1 MTNADGSDHLRT
13 AYDQLC
19 TSYHAIDDFRA
30 KLLGFLPLVTGG
42 GLILLTGRPDDLRKE
57 FFGPVGLLGIAVTL
71 GLLAYELAG
80 IKRCLALI
88 DDGLALETD
97 MNLQRGQFI
106 RDDYAFRFITKSFAA
121 AWIYP
126 AVLAAWSYL
135 ALFINHR
142 VLADVISPIVFV
154 AGFVGILVYDQSLR
168 KKAEARASATPN
180 PSAPQ
185 RPRWMSTPAPV
196 ERRLNAEGVNRLGRS
211 WALRVSLTTS
221 RGLRAGSR
229 ASGT

>member
-42 GLILLTGRPDDLRKE
+42 GLILLTGRSDDLRKE

-154 AGFVGILVYDQSLR
+154 AGFVGIVVYDQSLR
-168 KKAEARASATPN
+168 KKAEARASRDSK
-180 PSAPQ
+180 PSA
-185 RPRWMSTPAPV
+185 
-196 ERRLNAEGVNRLGRS
+196 RRD
-211 WALRVSLTTS
+211 
-221 RGLRAGSR
+221 RGG
-229 ASGT
+229 

>member
-1 MTNADGSDHLRT
+1 MTDADGSDHLRT

-42 GLILLTGRPDDLRKE
+42 GLILLTGKADEVRRD

-80 IKRCLALI
+80 IKRCLTLI
-88 DDGLALETD
+88 DDGLAFEKD
-97 MNLQRGQFI
+97 MQLQRGQFV
-106 RDDYAFRFITKSFAA
+106 RPDDAFSFITKSFAA

-135 ALFINHR
+135 ALFS
-142 VLADVISPIVFV
+142 VTVSW
-154 AGFVGILVYDQSLR
+154 
-168 KKAEARASATPN
+168 ARS
-180 PSAPQ
+180 SAPFSSSQ
-185 RPRWMSTPAPV
+185 
-196 ERRLNAEGVNRLGRS
+196 GS
-211 WALRVSLTTS
+211 WESCYTTN
-221 RGLRAGSR
+221 L
-229 ASGT
+229 